1 MKAAFLFAGQGSQY
15 IGMGKELA
23 ENIKECNEVFEA
35 ANEVLDFDIKELC
48 FKDLEGK
55 INQTKYTQPAILTV
69 NIAALRAIEKEIKP
83 SVVAGLSLG
92 EYSALVAGDMLDF
105 KDAVALVRKRGQYME
120 EAVPSG
126 LGGMSAV
133 LGLSKEEVEKVLNTI
148 SGGIVEA
155 ANFNCPGQIVI
166 GGEVEALKLAEEKLK
181 AAGARRVLPLTVS
194 GPFHTSML
202 LPAAQK
208 LEKELE
214 TIEFKNPEIP
224 IISNVHGDYV
234 TKDDVKE
241 LLKRQ
246 VMSSVLWEQSINKM
260 LEAGVDTFIELG
272 PGKVLSGFV
281 KKINRSITICNIEDM
296 KSLEKTLETIRR

>member
-48 FKDLEGK
+48 FKDPEGK